1 MSKLILEIDGMSCS
15 NCVRHVEAA
24 LLDVD
29 GVDVLEV
36 EVGRAVVDTEV
47 DEDTLRDALEE
58 VGYELVSIDDEVV

>member
-1 MSKLILEIDGMSCS
+1 MIKLILEIDGMSCS
-15 NCVRHVEAA
+15 NCVRHAEAA

-58 VGYELVSIDDEVV
+58 VGYELVSIED

>member
-29 GVDVLEV
+29 GVYVLEV

-58 VGYELVSIDDEVV
+58 VGYELVSIED

>member
-36 EVGRAVVDTEV
+36 EVGRVVVDTEV

-58 VGYELVSIDDEVV
+58 VGYELVSIED